1 MITDLLKTVDD
12 FVWGVPLIILI
23 CFFTSP
29 DSYIF

>member
-23 CFFTSP
+23 MGTGIVLSC
-29 DSYIF
+29 